1 MLLFFLSEVSGL
13 DLFLSSQFSDFVLE
27 FFFGFSVGD
36 NLWLGNETLLDESVL
51 WLELHH
57 RVLVGVD
64 ETLGSAL
71 VASELSGHVHNDYMI
86 GIDFEF
92 LSKLGL
98 NGFLIRGSTSFM
110 DNLDAELFSVQ

>member
-27 FFFGFSVGD
+27 FLFGFSVGD

-57 RVLVGVD
+57 RILVGVD

-98 NGFLIRGSTSFM
+98 DGFLIRGSTSFM